1 LVWFCIG
8 VVSFE
13 CVQAFGDRPDD
24 TVAGLERRV
33 RDRLTPKQEVALEAA
48 HARGYYQWPRD
59 STAEDIADAF
69 DLSAPTVHYRLRKAH
84 QTVVGSLLEDRTA
97 PEDP

>member
-1 LVWFCIG
+1 MTTSASA
-8 VVSFE
+8 SF
-13 CVQAFGDRPDD
+13 G
-24 TVAGLERRV
+24 TWLW
-33 RDRLTPKQEVALEAA
+33 
-48 HARGYYQWPRD
+48 YYQWPRD